1 MRYRCALA
9 ARVRSGAVGHRSPW
23 RNGQEAPRAAQG
35 AQNGRPWRA
44 CRRHVVKGCRT
55 GSQGA
60 PSHALGPPWSFGQ
73 GESGARRAQ
82 GVTLANWT
90 SGHSARRQRSRPFG
104 QGRARGSPGQ
114 GMERTR
120 EPVGLSVH
128 VPAKAGPWTGRGEPR
143 TPGGAPRARQGGIT
157 R

>member
-9 ARVRSGAVGHRSPW
+9 ARTRSGAFGHRSPW

-90 SGHSARRQRSRPFG
+90 SGHSARRPAHPGHS
-104 QGRARGSPGQ
+104 ARGGRRGHPVRGWK
-114 GMERTR
+114 ER
-120 EPVGLSVH
+120 ESL
-128 VPAKAGPWTGRGEPR
+128 
-143 TPGGAPRARQGGIT
+143 
-157 R
+157 